1 MRWNESAGKP
11 RPRTQHRALLTRS
24 FGGVGPL
31 TAIYASNEFLLELD
45 GGGRGG
51 GNRLV
56 PEGLTLRLSG
66 SPSMD
71 LFYMARSSHA
81 VGHWSHDH
89 IAGVV
94 LKRTL

>member
-11 RPRTQHRALLTRS
+11 RPRTRHRALLTRS

-31 TAIYASNEFLLELD
+31 TAIYASNEFLLEHD
-45 GGGRGG
+45 RGGRG

-66 SPSMD
+66 WASMD

-94 LKRTL
+94 LKLTL

>member
-1 MRWNESAGKP
+1 MIEA
-11 RPRTQHRALLTRS
+11 A
-24 FGGVGPL
+24 
-31 TAIYASNEFLLELD
+31 
-45 GGGRGG
+45 GG

-66 SPSMD
+66 SASMD

-94 LKRTL
+94 LKLTL